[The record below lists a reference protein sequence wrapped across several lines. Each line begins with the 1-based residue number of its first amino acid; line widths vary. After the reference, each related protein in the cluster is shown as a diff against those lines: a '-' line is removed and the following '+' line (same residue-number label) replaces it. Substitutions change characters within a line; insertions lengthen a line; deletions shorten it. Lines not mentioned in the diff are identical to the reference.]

1 MLKRILILVTVLVLA
16 LTASAAAF
24 ADTMWIKTGN
34 GKPANARSA
43 PSKDSDWVG
52 EFPYGS
58 MVYTMGTAP
67 INGYTELSLDGK
79 GVRDENV
86 AAFRYALVE
95 SDEMEPAEQIRL
107 YRKLELPVAALVFS
121 GGRSVI
127 PSSSDGNG
135 SLSAI
140 YNEFKAARWVTPY
153 DVVTWHNR
161 SSGIINMRYAPS
173 KNAPLVNTYKPGET
187 LQVLCEMKDWYEVQ
201 DPDTG
206 RIGFIRYD
214 FLRR

>member
-1 MLKRILILVTVLVLA
+1 MLKRTLILMTVLVLA

-67 INGYTELSLDGK
+67 INGYTELSNGGGMWVLTK
-79 GVRDENV
+79 
-86 AAFRYALVE
+86 FLV
-95 SDEMEPAEQIRL
+95 SSQPAP
-107 YRKLELPVAALVFS
+107 YVPGTDSGSS

-173 KNAPLVNTYKPGET
+173 KNAPLVNSYKPGET